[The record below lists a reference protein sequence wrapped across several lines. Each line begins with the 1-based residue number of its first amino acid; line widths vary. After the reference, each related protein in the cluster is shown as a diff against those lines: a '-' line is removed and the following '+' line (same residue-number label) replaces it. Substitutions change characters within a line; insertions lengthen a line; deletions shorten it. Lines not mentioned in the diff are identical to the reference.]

1 MDDIVVIGAGQ
12 AGASLTAKLRSLGFM
27 GKITLIG
34 EEDAPPYQRPPLS
47 KKYLLGEMDL
57 ERLYLRPASFFDD
70 NRIAL
75 LTDAAV
81 TAIDRENKLV
91 TAGGRAIPYGQL
103 ALTTGAVPRR
113 LPAGIGG
120 ELEGVHVVRTLKD
133 VDEMAPAIKE
143 GARLLIVGGGYI
155 GLEAAAVAASRGMRV
170 TLIEAAER
178 ILQRVAAPETSS
190 YFRALHKE
198 HGVDIRE
205 QAGLERLIGGKNV
218 TGAALSDGAEL
229 ELDAVV
235 VGIGVTPAIGLAEA
249 AGLEIENGIKTDSA
263 GRTSDPAIWAAGDCA
278 SFPYRGGR
286 IRLESVQN
294 AIDQAECVAGNML
307 GAGEDYVP
315 VPWFWSD
322 QFDCKLQIAG
332 LNTGY
337 DRVVAR
343 GSGGAVSHWY
353 YQGKTLLAVDAMND
367 ARAYMI
373 GKRLIEMGK
382 SPDPAVVADAA
393 ADLKPLLGA

>member
-1 MDDIVVIGAGQ
+1 MEPSTAASNAPAVCVIGG
-12 AGASLTAKLRSLGFM
+12 GPSGLGCC
-27 GKITLIG
+27 
-34 EEDAPPYQRPPLS
+34 
-47 KKYLLGEMDL
+47 
-57 ERLYLRPASFFDD
+57 
-70 NRIAL
+70 
-75 LTDAAV
+75 
-81 TAIDRENKLV
+81 
-91 TAGGRAIPYGQL
+91 
-103 ALTTGAVPRR
+103 RR
-113 LPAGIGG
+113 LCDA
-120 ELEGVHVVRTLKD
+120 
-133 VDEMAPAIKE
+133 
-143 GARLLIVGGGYI
+143 
-155 GLEAAAVAASRGMRV
+155 GMRV

-198 HGVDIRE
+198 HGVDLRE
-205 QAGLERLIGGKNV
+205 QAGLERLIGGKRV

-315 VPWFWSD
+315 APWCWSD

-373 GKRLIEMGK
+373 GKRLIEMAK
-382 SPDPAVVADAA
+382 SQDPAVVADAS